1 MASGVAV
8 AGQSLQGKVAF
19 ITGAGSGIGRAS
31 ALRYHAGGAAL
42 MCADIDLAA
51 AEDVANHIGQL
62 GGKAEAISLDVG
74 DREAVRLSLNSTV
87 EAFGGLDVV
96 FNNAGVGAGPGWE
109 GTLRVNLDGVYNGLY
124 YGCLLMAER
133 GGGAVINTASILGLV
148 ASAPLPEG
156 GPALPMAYGAGAY
169 AATKGA
175 VVQLTRQFAVLYAA
189 RKVRVNAIAPGY
201 IVTPMTAMMRE
212 YPDYEKHLIGLHPM
226 GRLGQPEEIAAA
238 AAFLGSDE
246 ASFITGVTLP
256 VDGGYTAR

>member
-1 MASGVAV
+1 MT
-8 AGQSLQGKVAF
+8 LQGKTAF

-31 ALRYHAGGAAL
+31 ALRYHKGGAAI

-51 AEDVANHIGQL
+51 AEDTANHIGQL
-62 GGKAEAISLDVG
+62 GGKAEAIRLDVS
-74 DREAVRLSLNSTV
+74 DREAVRQSLHATRD
-87 EAFGGLDVV
+87 AFGSLDVV

-109 GTLRVNLDGVYNGLY
+109 GTLKVNLDGVYNGLY
-124 YGCLLMAER
+124 YGCMLMAEH
-133 GGGAVINTASILGLV
+133 GGGAVISTASILGLV
-148 ASAPLPEG
+148 GAAPFPG
-156 GPALPMAYGAGAY
+156 GPLMPMEYGAGAY
-169 AATKGA
+169 AASKGA
-175 VVQLTRQFAVLYAA
+175 VVQLTRQFAVMYAA

-212 YPDYEKHLIGLHPM
+212 FPDYEQFLVGLHPM
-226 GRLGQPEEIAAA
+226 ARLGQPEEIAAA

>member
-1 MASGVAV
+1 MT
-8 AGQSLQGKVAF
+8 LKGKVAL

-31 ALRYHAGGAAL
+31 ALRYHQGGAAV
-42 MCADIDLAA
+42 MCADIDFDAA
-51 AEDVANHIGQL
+51 QDTAGHIGQL
-62 GGKAEAISLDVG
+62 GGRASAIRLDVG
-74 DREAVRLSLNSTV
+74 DREAVRQALYGTV
-87 EAFGGLDVV
+87 EELGALNVL

-124 YGCLLMAER
+124 YGCELMAAR

-148 ASAPLPEG
+148 ASTPFPSGPLM
-156 GPALPMAYGAGAY
+156 PMAYGAGAY

-175 VVQLTRQFAVLYAA
+175 VVQLTRQFAVMYAD
-189 RKVRVNAIAPGY
+189 KQVRVNAIAPGY
-201 IVTPMTAMMRE
+201 IVTPMTAMVRE
-212 YPDYEKHLIGLHPM
+212 LPEYEQFLVSLHPL
-226 GRLGQPEEIAAA
+226 GRLGRPEEIAAA